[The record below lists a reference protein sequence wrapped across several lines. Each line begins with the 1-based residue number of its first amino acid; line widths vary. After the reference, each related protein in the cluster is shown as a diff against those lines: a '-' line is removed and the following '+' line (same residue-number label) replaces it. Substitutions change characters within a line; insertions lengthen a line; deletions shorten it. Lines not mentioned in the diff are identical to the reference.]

1 MTLRRETGMLL
12 ASVSILVTCG
22 VTAAAEPD
30 WPEFLAG
37 PASWDPGIVSA
48 VRDIWD
54 SPTLHRHVAGP
65 PAPMPVERY
74 LTLVDLPDVTAAAAR
89 ERGLKSPLVRWLGDD
104 WYEADDHEGARG
116 VYRVL
121 ARDPHR
127 RVILSWGRHA
137 SRFLGDVSGSALSV
151 LTFRDRDGETAQDI
165 EAYVRIDDR
174 AAAALARAL
183 SVVFGW
189 LADRKLAEGFGVSV
203 EIARWIQGDPAGFCD
218 WLRRA
223 DLPET
228 RRRAAE
234 AAAGQCAIPVT
245 ARGAGR

>member
-1 MTLRRETGMLL
+1 MTRLRETGMLL
-12 ASVSILVTCG
+12 ASVSVLVACG
-22 VTAAAEPD
+22 ATAAAEPG

-37 PASWDPGIVSA
+37 PAAWDPGIVYA
-48 VRDIWD
+48 VRRVWGE
-54 SPTLHRHVAGP
+54 PTLHRRVVGP

-89 ERGLKSPLVRWLGDD
+89 DRGLPSPQVRWLGAD
-104 WYEADDHEGARG
+104 WYEADDHGGARG

-127 RVILSWGRHA
+127 RVILSWGRHT
-137 SRFLGDVSGSALSV
+137 SHFLGDVGGSALSV

-203 EIARWIQGDPAGFCD
+203 KVARWIQEDPAGFCH
-218 WLRRA
+218 WLRGA
-223 DLPET
+223 DLPEA

-234 AAAGQCAIPVT
+234 AAAGRCAVPVT
-245 ARGAGR
+245 ARGAGG